1 MFQQVYKCTWK
12 INNVVCGEKF
22 KSHHLLWKHK
32 TALGHKRNRA
42 EIAKS
47 QQAVE
52 KEKAKKQRKGK
63 EVAKKISKQR
73 FVTNWI
79 NAEADENEASDREEN
94 VDDNREKKDGEAE
107 SNDSRASDDE
117 SDDIDD
123 DDCNAR
129 PCIIDNIVSK
139 CPKCLLYQC

>member
-1 MFQQVYKCTWK
+1 M
-12 INNVVCGEKF
+12 NVGRYF
-22 KSHHLLWKHK
+22 
-32 TALGHKRNRA
+32 RDP
-42 EIAKS
+42 
-47 QQAVE
+47 
-52 KEKAKKQRKGK
+52 RK
-63 EVAKKISKQR
+63 
-73 FVTNWI
+73 
-79 NAEADENEASDREEN
+79 ASDREEN

-139 CPKCLLYQC
+139 SKDHVDWIQCRLRPKWYHAYCINVNEDVAHLFECDKH